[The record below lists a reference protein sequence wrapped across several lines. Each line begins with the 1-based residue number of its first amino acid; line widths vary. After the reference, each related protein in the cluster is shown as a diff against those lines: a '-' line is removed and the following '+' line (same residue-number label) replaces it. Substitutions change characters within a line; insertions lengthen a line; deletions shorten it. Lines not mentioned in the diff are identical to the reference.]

1 MLVSARSIGALGLLL
16 GVSACS
22 DDGLDPGAYHWEMH
36 LVGAE
41 DTCHEEFQTFRDSS
55 MIYSVSYAS
64 SDATLALNRNTF
76 ARGTIAGCSLNYES
90 PVFKQEAPGGD
101 EENYVQWLLEGSA
114 DQQQGGAGCGIE
126 AEAYEILA
134 DYFPGA
140 DSWDALEIG
149 WAPDELDWVGLE
161 TFRVVGVGDSVADLQ
176 VGCSYTVLTTGK
188 YLLLE
193 D

>member
-1 MLVSARSIGALGLLL
+1 MSARTTCCLGLLL
-16 GVSACS
+16 GASAC
-22 DDGLDPGAYHWEMH
+22 DETGLDPEAYHWEMH
-36 LVGAE
+36 LLGAE
-41 DTCHEEFQTFRDSS
+41 DTCHEEAQSFRDSS

-76 ARGTIAGCSLNYES
+76 ARGTISGCSLKYES
-90 PVFKQEAPGGD
+90 PVFKQEGPGND

-114 DQQQGGAGCGIE
+114 DQQQGGSGCGIE
-126 AEAYEILA
+126 AEAYELLA

-140 DSWDALEIG
+140 EGWGELEVD

-161 TFRVVGVGDSVADLQ
+161 TFRVVGVGDSVTDLE

-188 YLLLE
+188 YLTPV